1 MIKAHG
7 RPENTTQKYQMSIVQ
22 ATCTPTNW
30 PKDSQ
35 KNDIYTNKE
44 GMYELLFSSQQPKT
58 KALRRYC
65 YNVLFPHVRQQ
76 LSDKSHAMETE
87 DFTGYV
93 QALEITN
100 EAHQEEI
107 LRLKEEY
114 KQTIEEKDAVIVLLN
129 DDLQN
134 HE

>member
-1 MIKAHG
+1 
-7 RPENTTQKYQMSIVQ
+7 MSIVQ
-22 ATCTPTNW
+22 AACTPTNW

-35 KNDIYTNKE
+35 KYDIYTNKE

-76 LSDKSHAMETE
+76 LSDKSHAMEIE
-87 DFTGYV
+87 DLTGCV

-100 EAHQEEI
+100 KAHQGEI
-107 LRLKEEY
+107 LRLNEEH
-114 KQTIEEKDAVIVLLN
+114 KQAIEEKDAAIVLLN
-129 DDLQN
+129 DD
-134 HE
+134 E